1 MVTQG
6 ITDEDER
13 ALALFMNPN
22 RPAAR
27 RTLADVIAEKMKE
40 KEAEIA
46 TVASGTVRVRKHAD
60 ENVHA
65 DEHEGRGTGYT
76 CMNTTGCTCVNT
88 RGEARA

>member
-1 MVTQG
+1 MVKQG

-46 TVASGTVRVRKHAD
+46 TVASGTKCERKHAD
-60 ENVHA
+60 ENA
-65 DEHEGRGTGYT
+65 RGGA
-76 CMNTTGCTCVNT
+76 
-88 RGEARA
+88 RGARA